1 MSRAAIFAS
10 WLDVNPPGQVRWG
23 GSERCAAAADA
34 GGREPAVETDRG
46 GTDAGH
52 PGVEDGVGKK
62 VVKPAAM
69 VSEVRVQIPMSE
81 RRACQLVLVQRS
93 SVRYRR
99 RRGDDA
105 ALRSRLRELAM
116 ELV

>member
-1 MSRAAIFAS
+1 
-10 WLDVNPPGQVRWG
+10 
-23 GSERCAAAADA
+23 
-34 GGREPAVETDRG
+34 
-46 GTDAGH
+46 
-52 PGVEDGVGKK
+52 
-62 VVKPAAM
+62 VKPAAM